1 MYGSGYEKSCIGSER
16 DPKKHSSMKRD
27 LTAAFSTKALSDQE
41 SIIKDCIDIFIEK
54 IGSEKDALDM
64 TKWFEMVSFDILGS
78 MAFGE
83 SFHAV
88 ENGRQTLSLVSY
100 LRFQLIFPS

>member
-1 MYGSGYEKSCIGSER
+1 M
-16 DPKKHSSMKRD
+16 KKD

-41 SIIKDCIDIFIEK
+41 STIQECVDLFIERV
-54 IGSEKDALDM
+54 GSAKEALDM
-64 TKWFEMVSFDILGS
+64 TKCLEMISFDILGS

-88 ENGRQTLSLVSY
+88 ENGIPDTS
-100 LRFQLIFPS
+100 

>member
-16 DPKKHSSMKRD
+16 DPMKHGGMKKD

-41 SIIKDCIDIFIEK
+41 STIQECVDLFIEK
-54 IGSEKDALDM
+54 IGYAKEALDM

-88 ENGRQTLSLVSY
+88 ENG
-100 LRFQLIFPS
+100 IHNAP

>member
-16 DPKKHSSMKRD
+16 DPKKHGSMKRD

-41 SIIKDCIDIFIEK
+41 STIQECVDLFIEK
-54 IGSEKDALDM
+54 VGHAKEALDM
-64 TKWFEMVSFDILGS
+64 TKWFEMITFDILGS

-88 ENGRQTLSLVSY
+88 ENGTQNA
-100 LRFQLIFPS
+100 P

>member
-1 MYGSGYEKSCIGSER
+1 
-16 DPKKHSSMKRD
+16 MKRN

-41 SIIKDCIDIFIEK
+41 SIIKECIDVFIEK
-54 IGSEKDALDM
+54 IGDAKEALAM
-64 TKWFEMVSFDILGS
+64 TKWVEMVSFDILGS

-88 ENGRQTLSLVSY
+88 ENGIPNVS
-100 LRFQLIFPS
+100 